1 MSEPIMMLARAINA
15 QKADAL
21 GTSALLLAVIK
32 SFTPEQRSKVFEE
45 FEEEISLLRSEL
57 ARSNLERDISDGVES
72 YVRSIEARRNS
83 LDQI

>member
-15 QKADAL
+15 HKADAL

-32 SFTPEQRSKVFEE
+32 SFTPEQRSKVLEE

-72 YVRSIEARRNS
+72 YVRSIEARCNS
-83 LDQI
+83 LGRD